1 MATTITM
8 PQLGETVTEGTV
20 AQWLKKV
27 GDSVEKY
34 EAFVEVSTDKV
45 NAEVP
50 APVTGV
56 IKEVLVKEGETVPT
70 GAPIAVIEEVGA
82 ASAEAAPAAQPPAAP
97 SASAQESFSP
107 GVQIASA
114 GNGAVTNGH
123 AKSENVIPSSY
134 GASGGLADTA
144 AGSEEA
150 LRKASPAVRKL
161 AREHHIDIR
170 AIRGSGSNGRVTAED
185 VLTASRMGPAAA
197 VGQAIGVG
205 TNFGATGAP
214 AKMPAAPA
222 GPGYTPPSAPA
233 GVGTSSYG
241 EPIPGTVIPL
251 NQARRIIAE
260 RMVES
265 KHNAPHAW
273 SMVSIDVTNVWK
285 WRAREKDRFERE
297 TGYKLTLLPFF
308 IRAVVESIG
317 AFPLMNGKFTAE
329 GIYVNKDV
337 NVGIAIGLATNL
349 VVPVIK
355 NADKLSIKGLAIAG
369 AELIDKARRGKLGV
383 DDLSGGTFTVNNN
396 GANGSWA
403 SAPIINAGQAGIVT
417 METVEK
423 KMMVRDDDSFA
434 IRFMMNSCLSL
445 DHRVVD
451 GYVASGF
458 LADLKKRLEKM
469 GPDGAL

>member
-1 MATTITM
+1 MATTFTM

-34 EAFVEVSTDKV
+34 EPFLEVSTDKV
-45 NAEVP
+45 NTEVGS
-50 APVTGV
+50 PVTGV
-56 IKEVLVKEGETVPT
+56 IKEIIVKEGETVPI
-70 GAPIAVIEEVGA
+70 GAALAVIE
-82 ASAEAAPAAQPPAAP
+82 SSDAAPAAESASNPPATHA
-97 SASAQESFSP
+97 AMAESVRLDPVPGFNIPQSP
-107 GVQIASA
+107 PKS
-114 GNGAVTNGH
+114 GNGKAHTP
-123 AKSENVIPSSY
+123 ATPAPIM
-134 GASGGLADTA
+134 DTA
-144 AGSEEA
+144 GLEEA

-170 AIRGSGSNGRVTAED
+170 SLHGSGANGRVTATD
-185 VLTASRMGPAAA
+185 VMSAAAMGPAAA
-197 VGQAIGVG
+197 VGQAIATG
-205 TNFGATGAP
+205 TNFGATPPP
-214 AKMPAAPA
+214 AFAPAAP
-222 GPGYTPPSAPA
+222 PA
-233 GVGTSSYG
+233 SGTSTYG
-241 EPIPGTVIPL
+241 DPIPGTVIPL

-265 KHNAPHAW
+265 KHTAPHAW

-285 WRAREKDRFERE
+285 WRLREKDKFERE

-308 IRAVVESIG
+308 IRAVVESMT
-317 AFPLMNGKFTAE
+317 AFPLMNAKFTAE
-329 GIYVNKDV
+329 GLYVNKDL
-337 NVGIAIGLATNL
+337 NIGIAIGLPTTL

-369 AELIDKARRGKLGV
+369 GELIDKARRGKLGA
-383 DDLSGGTFTVNNN
+383 DDMAGGTFTVNNN

-403 SAPIINAGQAGIVT
+403 SAPIINGGQAGIVT

-423 KMMVRDDDSFA
+423 KLMVRDDDSFA
-434 IRFMMNSCLSL
+434 PRYMMNSCLSL

-469 GPDGAL
+469 GDGTL

>member
-20 AQWLKKV
+20 ATWLKKV
-27 GDSVEKY
+27 GDPVEKY
-34 EAFVEVSTDKV
+34 EAFLEVSTDKV

-50 APVTGV
+50 SPVSGV
-56 IKEVLVKEGETVPT
+56 IKEVLVKEGDTVPIGT
-70 GAPIAVIEEVGA
+70 AIAVIEEQ
-82 ASAEAAPAAQPPAAP
+82 ASALAESAAAPNSLREMANSVQEDPIPGFNIPQLPVAPIPAAPAA
-97 SASAQESFSP
+97 S
-107 GVQIASA
+107 
-114 GNGAVTNGH
+114 NGH
-123 AKSENVIPSSY
+123 AKV
-134 GASGGLADTA
+134 GADADA
-144 AGSEEA
+144 EAA

-170 AIRGSGSNGRVTAED
+170 TLHGTGTNGRVTAQD

-197 VGQAIGVG
+197 VGQAIAVG
-205 TNFGATGAP
+205 TNFAATP
-214 AKMPAAPA
+214 PPAAA
-222 GPGYTPPSAPA
+222 APPSS
-233 GVGTSSYG
+233 GTSTYG
-241 EPIPGTVIPL
+241 APIPGTLVPL
-251 NQARRIIAE
+251 TQARRIIAE

-265 KHNAPHAW
+265 IHNAPHAW
-273 SMVSIDVTNVWK
+273 TMTSIDVTGVWK

-308 IRAVVESIG
+308 IRAVVESIS
-317 AFPLMNGKFTAE
+317 AFPLMNAKFTAE

-337 NVGIAIGLATNL
+337 NVGIAIGLPTTL

-355 NADKLSIKGLAIAG
+355 GADKLSIKGLAIAAG
-369 AELIDKARRGKLGV
+369 ELIDKARRGKLGA
-383 DDLSGGTFTVNNN
+383 DDLAGGTFTVNNN

-403 SAPIINAGQAGIVT
+403 SAPIINAGQAGIIT

-423 KMMVRDDDSFA
+423 KLLVRDDDSFA
-434 IRFMMNSCLSL
+434 PRYVMNSCLSL

-458 LADLKKRLEKM
+458 LADLKKRLERM
-469 GPDGAL
+469 TAEGAL

>member
-27 GDSVEKY
+27 GDTVDKY

-50 APVTGV
+50 SPVTGK
-56 IKEVLVKEGETVPT
+56 IREVLVKEGETVAT
-70 GAPIAVIEEVGA
+70 GTPIAVIEEVGA
-82 ASAEAAPAAQPPAAP
+82 APAAAPASAAPAEAPKAAPPAAPAA
-97 SASAQESFSP
+97 SS
-107 GVQIASA
+107 
-114 GNGAVTNGH
+114 NGAG
-123 AKSENVIPSSY
+123 SS
-134 GASGGLADTA
+134 ATA
-144 AGSEEA
+144 ALGTGAETA
-150 LRKASPAVRKL
+150 LHGASPAVRRL

-170 AIRGSGSNGRVTAED
+170 SIRGTGTNGRVTADD
-185 VLTASRMGPAAA
+185 VLAAARMGPSAA
-197 VGQAIGVG
+197 VGQAV
-205 TNFGATGAP
+205 ASAP
-214 AKMPAAPA
+214 PPAAAPA
-222 GPGYTPPSAPA
+222 AASAAPPPS
-233 GVGTSSYG
+233 GTSTYA
-241 EPIPGTVIPL
+241 EPIPGTTVPL

-265 KHNAPHAW
+265 KHTAPHAW
-273 SMVSIDVTNVWK
+273 SMVEIDVSNVWK
-285 WRAREKDRFERE
+285 WRTREKDRFERE

-308 IRAVVESIG
+308 IRAVVESLA
-317 AFPLMNGKFTAE
+317 AFPLMNGRFTPD

-337 NVGIAIGLATNL
+337 NVGIAIGLPTNL

-355 NADKLSIKGLAIAG
+355 RADQLSIKGLAIAAG
-369 AELIDKARRGKLGV
+369 ELIDKARRNKLGV
-383 DDLSGGTFTVNNN
+383 DDLAGGTFTVNNN

-417 METVEK
+417 MEAVIK
-423 KMMVRDDDSFA
+423 KPVVREDDSIA
-434 IRFMMNSCLSL
+434 IRHMMNSCLSL

-458 LADLKKRLEKM
+458 LADLKKRLERM
-469 GPDGAL
+469 GPEGSL

>member
-34 EAFVEVSTDKV
+34 EPFLEVSTDKV

-50 APVTGV
+50 APVTGI
-56 IKEVLVKEGETVPT
+56 IKEVLVKEGDTVPIGT
-70 GAPIAVIEEVGA
+70 AIAVIDEVGA
-82 ASAEAAPAAQPPAAP
+82 APSQSPDAPQTSGSNTPQAPAQ
-97 SASAQESFSP
+97 
-107 GVQIASA
+107 
-114 GNGAVTNGH
+114 AVGGNGH
-123 AKSENVIPSSY
+123 AKAERVVPSSY
-134 GASGGLADTA
+134 GA
-144 AGSEEA
+144 AGASDASTEEA

-170 AIRGSGSNGRVTAED
+170 AIRGTGSNGRVTAND
-185 VLTASRMGPAAA
+185 VLTAASMGPAAA
-197 VGQAIGVG
+197 VGQAIATG
-205 TNFGATGAP
+205 TNFGATPPPGFAAAPP
-214 AKMPAAPA
+214 AKSP
-222 GPGYTPPSAPA
+222 PPS
-233 GVGTSSYG
+233 GTSSYG
-241 EPIPGTVIPL
+241 EPIPGTTIPL
-251 NQARRIIAE
+251 TQARRIIAE

-265 KHNAPHAW
+265 KHTAPHAW
-273 SMVSIDVTNVWK
+273 SMVSIDVTGVWK
-285 WRAREKDRFERE
+285 WRAREKARFERE

-308 IRAVVESIG
+308 IRAVVESLA
-317 AFPLMNGKFTAE
+317 AFPLMNAKFAGD

-337 NVGIAIGLATNL
+337 NVGIAIGLPTNL

-355 NADKLSIKGLAIAG
+355 RADELSIKGLAIAAG
-369 AELIDKARRGKLGV
+369 ELIDKARRGKLGV
-383 DDLSGGTFTVNNN
+383 DDLAGGTFTVNNN

-403 SAPIINAGQAGIVT
+403 SAPIINGGQAGIVT

-423 KMMVRDDDSFA
+423 KLLVRDDDSFA
-434 IRFMMNSCLSL
+434 PRYVMNSCLSL

-458 LADLKKRLEKM
+458 LADLKKRLERM
-469 GPDGAL
+469 TAEGAL